1 MDKNTIEGFLEKLE
15 ELRES
20 PLFERMYAD
29 GSEEYYSVDV
39 KLHGVCIDESDI
51 PEEIRSRFDDD
62 EIELLEESL
71 FEELLED
78 YRNFA
83 SEICMSG
90 GLSIASPKP
99 FWVEILEKIQNG
111 ETVGYPAIDNE
122 ESIDEKIKKWNEMMS
137 EDEKILYNF
146 AIVEDCY
153 FLGRCGGH
161 LCILVLLDPK
171 EELDELIEEIEAQIR
186 SGSREFYEY
195 RGEYMDELYSI
206 EMEISQIS
214 FVLDFFTEMKDKINW
229 EEELKDRLNDM
240 VESL

>member
-1 MDKNTIEGFLEKLE
+1 MDIEGFLEKLE

-20 PLFERMYAD
+20 SIFERMYAD

-71 FEELLED
+71 
-78 YRNFA
+78 
-83 SEICMSG
+83 
-90 GLSIASPKP
+90 
-99 FWVEILEKIQNG
+99 
-111 ETVGYPAIDNE
+111 AIDNE